1 MPNGYPPGTCPV
13 CLTPMDEALR
23 GAPETNAP
31 GSPKAKAHPL
41 CAEPQR
47 RIHEAGC
54 DFAGCG
60 ETAYVWPH
68 GNYDL
73 THAKMMAPQR
83 QWAELGIPMDKPEP
97 ATRTRPEPEHQQD
110 AMELEAG

>member
-13 CLTPMDEALR
+13 CLTPMDLALKEA
-23 GAPETNAP
+23 GD
-31 GSPKAKAHPL
+31 KAHPL
-41 CAEPQR
+41 CAHPER
-47 RIHEAGC
+47 RVHKDGC
-54 DFAGCG
+54 DFRGCG

-83 QWAELGIPMDKPEP
+83 QWADLGIPMDKPEP
-97 ATRTRPEPEHQQD
+97 AAARPKLERQPV
-110 AMELEAG
+110 MELEAVEAG